1 MPAVNPDTGSHA
13 PRKWT
18 PAKEQAMTK
27 YRWRDAIT
35 GRFIKAA
42 VAMKRLATTVR
53 ERVKGKGR

>member
-1 MPAVNPDTGSHA
+1 MSKA
-13 PRKWT
+13 
-18 PAKEQAMTK
+18 K

-42 VAMKRLATTVR
+42 AAMKRLATTVR